1 MGAVAAAAHTDRPVP
16 LSRQSD
22 RFDQFDFVAG
32 LGDQRRLVGCG
43 AAVVQPG
50 RTGFK
55 CSVSGAK
62 HWGGHGSAHAT
73 SLRSCCCACP
83 VLPPCADLLLHDVS
97 LAIALLTVS
106 DTRTLADDRSGDAL
120 QQRLE
125 DTGHRLTERRIVP
138 DNRYQIRAELS
149 RWIADPAV
157 QVVISSGG
165 TGLTGRD
172 GTPEA
177 VAPLLDKTIEGF
189 GELFR
194 VLSFETIGTSTLQ
207 SRCLA
212 GVANGT
218 VIFVLPGS
226 LDAVETA
233 WDRLIAAQLD
243 SSTRPC
249 NLVQLLPRLTEPAG

>member
-1 MGAVAAAAHTDRPVP
+1 MGGGADASTAPLLRVAAASP
-16 LSRQSD
+16 
-22 RFDQFDFVAG
+22 
-32 LGDQRRLVGCG
+32 
-43 AAVVQPG
+43 
-50 RTGFK
+50 
-55 CSVSGAK
+55 
-62 HWGGHGSAHAT
+62 SA
-73 SLRSCCCACP
+73 RMG
-83 VLPPCADLLLHDVS
+83 

-106 DTRTLADDRSGDAL
+106 DSRTLADDRSGDVL
-120 QQRLE
+120 QQRLQSA
-125 DTGHRLTERRIVP
+125 GHHLVERGIVP
-138 DNRYQIRAELS
+138 DNRYRIRAELS

-233 WDRLIAAQLD
+233 WDRLISAQLNPA
-243 SSTRPC
+243 TRPC
-249 NLVQLLPRLTEPAG
+249 NLVQLLPRLTEPAD

>member
-1 MGAVAAAAHTDRPVP
+1 MG
-16 LSRQSD
+16 LS
-22 RFDQFDFVAG
+22 
-32 LGDQRRLVGCG
+32 
-43 AAVVQPG
+43 
-50 RTGFK
+50 
-55 CSVSGAK
+55 
-62 HWGGHGSAHAT
+62 
-73 SLRSCCCACP
+73 
-83 VLPPCADLLLHDVS
+83 
-97 LAIALLTVS
+97 IALLTVS
-106 DTRTLADDRSGDAL
+106 DSRTLADDRSGDAL

-125 DTGHRLTERRIVP
+125 QAGHRLADRRLVP

-157 QVVISSGG
+157 QVVISTGG

-194 VLSFETIGTSTLQ
+194 VLSFETIGTSSLQ

-218 VIFVLPGS
+218 VVFVLPGS
-226 LDAVETA
+226 LDAVETG
-233 WDRLIAAQLD
+233 WDKLISAQLNPE
-243 SSTRPC
+243 TRPC
-249 NLVQLLPRLTEPAG
+249 NLVQLLPRLLD